1 MMKMQNDNLNMTY
14 QDMYNQAVVE
24 IQEGR
29 VQIDHRI
36 DDSRDNR
43 FGVTLLVRPSLE
55 VRQRISGFLSRIK
68 VIEPEQYYYPPSDM
82 HITVLS
88 IVSCFEGFD
97 LDQINVEVIKQMVAS
112 CLRNIPSFDI
122 HFQGITASPSCILVQ
137 GYPKQETLELIR
149 HRLRTGF
156 SQSKIR
162 LSIDQRYRLT
172 TAHATVIRF
181 KNPLRDGEEFL
192 KMMEHYK
199 NFDFGYSHIQEM
211 ELVFNDWYQRKDRC
225 QSLEL
230 YTLP

>member
-1 MMKMQNDNLNMTY
+1 MKMQNDNLNMTY

-97 LDQINVEVIKQMVAS
+97 LDQVDVDAVKEILRT
-112 CLRNIPSFDI
+112 CLRDVSSFNIF
-122 HFQGITASPSCILVQ
+122 FRGITASPSCILIQ
-137 GYPKQETLELIR
+137 GFPEQEELEKIR
-149 HRLRTGF
+149 YRLRSAF
-156 SQSKIR
+156 SQSKLE
-162 LSIDQRYRLT
+162 LSIDRRYKLT
-172 TAHATVIRF
+172 TAHATVIRL
-181 KNPLRDGEEFL
+181 KKPLRDNEAFL
-192 KMMEHYK
+192 KMIEYYRDI
-199 NFDFGYSHIQEM
+199 DFGQTRVEQM